1 MPKLARDIMKA
12 MPDTTNSHCSTNSVT
27 KPWLC
32 SLRCEPPECSHMT
45 PTTQLMRMV
54 SRTTHRSRLAGA
66 PLADPPAFS
75 DVISL
80 PTPSAGSSSSS
91 LRCGI
96 SSTATKAHR

>member
-1 MPKLARDIMKA
+1 MVKA
-12 MPDTTNSHCSTNSVT
+12 MPDTINSHCSTNSVT

-32 SLRCEPPECSHMT
+32 SLRAEPPECSQIT

-54 SRTTHRSRLAGA
+54 SRTTHRSRLVGA

-80 PTPSAGSSSSS
+80 PTPSADGSSSSR
-91 LRCGI
+91 RCGI
-96 SSTATKAHR
+96 SSTATKAHT